1 MSNVTHGYHRVMSES
16 TVTRSVTTER
26 DGDISIVRIDDG
38 KANALGHQVIDDLG
52 AALDQAVGDARAV
65 VIVGRPDRFS
75 AGFDLAVMRGG
86 SDAVTGLVGAGARL
100 FARIYT
106 LEIPVVAA
114 CTGHAL
120 AAGAILLMAS
130 DLRIGADGD
139 YKIGLPEVTL
149 GMVLPQFAVDL
160 AQDRLSRR
168 HLTAATMHGR
178 VYSPV
183 DATDAGFLDQVVA
196 PDQVESEARAAAAQ
210 LAESVN
216 PRAFAAT
223 RRNVRAATADKILS
237 ELDADLASFF
247 VDQ

>member
-1 MSNVTHGYHRVMSES
+1 MSDAAVTMHI
-16 TVTRSVTTER
+16 
-26 DGDISIVRIDDG
+26 DGDIAVIHVDDG
-38 KANALGHQVIDDLG
+38 KANALGHRVIDDVD
-52 AALDQAVGDARAV
+52 AALDRATSDARAV

-86 SDAVTGLVGAGARL
+86 SDAVAGLVGAGARL
-100 FARIYT
+100 FARMYT

-120 AAGAILLMAS
+120 AAGAIMLMAS

-183 DATDAGFLDQVVA
+183 EATDVGFLDRVVA
-196 PDQVESEARAAAAQ
+196 PDAVEAEARAAAVL
-210 LAESVN
+210 LADSVN
-216 PRAFAAT
+216 PKAFAAT
-223 RRNVRAATADKILS
+223 RRNVRSATADKILT
-237 ELDADLASFF
+237 ELDADLAGFF
-247 VDQ
+247 VEQ

>member
-1 MSNVTHGYHRVMSES
+1 MDASPAKDTPTNDMP
-16 TVTRSVTTER
+16 VTTET
-26 DGDISIVRIDDG
+26 DGDVAVIRVDDG
-38 KANALGHQVIDDLG
+38 KANALGHRVIDDID
-52 AALDQAVGDARAV
+52 AALDRAVADAGAV

-86 SDAVTGLVGAGARL
+86 SEAVAGLVGAGARL

-114 CTGHAL
+114 CTGHAV

-130 DLRIGADGD
+130 DVRIGADGD
-139 YKIGLPEVTL
+139 YKIGLPEVTI
-149 GMVLPQFAVDL
+149 GMVLPRFAVDL

-183 DATDAGFLDQVVA
+183 EATDAGFLDRVVA
-196 PDQVESEARAAAAQ
+196 ADQVESESRTAAAQ
-210 LAESVN
+210 LAESVHR
-216 PRAFAAT
+216 RAFAAT
-223 RRNVRAATADKILS
+223 RRNVRAATADKILT
-237 ELDADLASFF
+237 ELEADLAGFF
-247 VDQ
+247 VEQ